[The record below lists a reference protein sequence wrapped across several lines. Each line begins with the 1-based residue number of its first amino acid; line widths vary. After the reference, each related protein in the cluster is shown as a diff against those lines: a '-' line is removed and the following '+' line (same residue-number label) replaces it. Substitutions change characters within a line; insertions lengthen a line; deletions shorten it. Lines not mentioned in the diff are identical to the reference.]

1 MFRIVLAF
9 FCALV
14 LNIPFTAFAEDI
26 SYPTGPVLL
35 TVSGEISVVN
45 QPDTALFDLAML
57 QSLPSRTITT
67 TTIWTDGIQ
76 VFEGFPLQ
84 ALVEK
89 LGIEG
94 GILRMVAK
102 NDYAIEFPV
111 HEIEPEAPVI
121 AYFRNGSEM
130 SVRDKGPLW
139 LVYPYDS
146 SLDYQT
152 EVVFNR
158 SIWQLDRIIVLYE

>member
-9 FCALV
+9 FCALI
-14 LNIPFTAFAEDI
+14 LNVPFPALAEDI
-26 SYPTGPVLL
+26 SIPTGPVLL
-35 TVSGEISVVN
+35 TVSGEINVVN
-45 QPDTALFDLAML
+45 QPDAALFDLAML
-57 QSLPSRTITT
+57 QSLPRRTITT

-94 GILRMVAK
+94 GILRMLAK

-111 HEIEPEAPVI
+111 HEIGAEAPVI
-121 AYFRNGSEM
+121 AYFRNGAEM

-158 SIWQLDRIIVLYE
+158 SIWQLDRIVVLYE